1 VSTRRGGHVPGGWRG
16 TEVWLNPDDVQWFG
30 ELGRTVRAAVPLQ
43 PLPLPLPLVA
53 SAGAVSQPLPG
64 LVAPAPARRNELPAS
79 RRRRLATRLAPTVTG
94 VVAAGVG
101 VPLILAAQPADLA
114 LPAPSPAGAALTQ
127 QAPAAELRPTVTVTP
142 RLSAPPPAV
151 TTTETVAKA
160 PFPTIRW
167 RESRALGV
175 PHIGTLVDGVR
186 LPQKGPDWVTW
197 DPVRD
202 RVPNR
207 AVRLYGTDELVR
219 MALDVIA
226 AYRLAHPN
234 ASRVVIGDLSL
245 RGGGEIDEHASHENG
260 LDLDVYYPRTD
271 RRELP
276 PASVGQVDVRLAQDL
291 LDRFVTAGASVVFVG
306 YSVPLHGRA
315 GVVVPYANHDN
326 HMHVRIGAGGAV
338 SGD

>member
-1 VSTRRGGHVPGGWRG
+1 MPVI
-16 TEVWLNPDDVQWFG
+16 
-30 ELGRTVRAAVPLQ
+30 
-43 PLPLPLPLVA
+43 
-53 SAGAVSQPLPG
+53 
-64 LVAPAPARRNELPAS
+64 PAPETIPA
-79 RRRRLATRLAPTVTG
+79 
-94 VVAAGVG
+94 
-101 VPLILAAQPADLA
+101 
-114 LPAPSPAGAALTQ
+114 
-127 QAPAAELRPTVTVTP
+127 
-142 RLSAPPPAV
+142 PAV
-151 TTTETVAKA
+151 TTTETVAKS

-186 LPQKGPDWVTW
+186 LPQEGPDWVTW

-234 ASRVVIGDLSL
+234 ASRVVVGDLSR

-271 RRELP
+271 GRELP

-291 LDRFVTAGASVVFVG
+291 LDRFVAAGASVVFVG
-306 YSVPLHGRA
+306 YSVSLHGQA

>member
-16 TEVWLNPDDVQWFG
+16 TEVWLNPDDVRWFG
-30 ELGRTVRAAVPLQ
+30 ELGKTVHAAVPLQ
-43 PLPLPLPLVA
+43 PLPLV
-53 SAGAVSQPLPG
+53 AGAGAGAQPLPG
-64 LVAPAPARRNELPAS
+64 LRAPSRSERPASS
-79 RRRRLATRLAPTVTG
+79 RRRKLATRLAPTVTG
-94 VVAAGVG
+94 LAAAGIG
-101 VPLILAAQPADLA
+101 VPLLIASQPADLT
-114 LPAPSPAGAALTQ
+114 LPLPSPSPAG
-127 QAPAAELRPTVTVTP
+127 TVTARSAFTETQP
-142 RLSAPPPAV
+142 RMPVIPAPETIPAPAV
-151 TTTETVAKA
+151 TTTETVAKS

-186 LPQKGPDWVTW
+186 LPQEGPDWVTW

-234 ASRVVIGDLSL
+234 ASRVVVGDLSR

-271 RRELP
+271 GRELP

-291 LDRFVTAGASVVFVG
+291 LDRFVAAGASVVFVG
-306 YSVPLHGRA
+306 YSVSLHGQA

>member
-1 VSTRRGGHVPGGWRG
+1 
-16 TEVWLNPDDVQWFG
+16 
-30 ELGRTVRAAVPLQ
+30 VPL
-43 PLPLPLPLVA
+43 LIA
-53 SAGAVSQPLPG
+53 S
-64 LVAPAPARRNELPAS
+64 
-79 RRRRLATRLAPTVTG
+79 
-94 VVAAGVG
+94 
-101 VPLILAAQPADLA
+101 QPADLT
-114 LPAPSPAGAALTQ
+114 LPLPVPSPAG
-127 QAPAAELRPTVTVTP
+127 TVTAQSAFTETQP
-142 RLSAPPPAV
+142 RMPVIPAPETIPAPAV
-151 TTTETVAKA
+151 TTTETVAEA

-186 LPQKGPDWVTW
+186 LPQEGPDWVTW

-234 ASRVVIGDLSL
+234 ASRVVVGDLSR

-271 RRELP
+271 GRELP

-291 LDRFVTAGASVVFVG
+291 LDRFVAAGASVVFVG
-306 YSVPLHGRA
+306 YSVSLHGQA